1 MEPEV
6 ANGKEAVE
14 PRVLAR
20 GRGAERLGSLL
31 ADAHPQL
38 VIRLRRD
45 GAMAVRAQLVQVGDR
60 FILPMERE
68 FLLEVRSTLH
78 GDDVAGTVFD
88 VLYGDSRGGASCRH
102 RRVYPGHRR
111 GGGEIPRATNLPRIA
126 LYGRNSGAVAP
137 ALKPLKSLLF
147 SGN

>member
-1 MEPEV
+1 MMEPEV

-78 GDDVAGTVFD
+78 GDDVA
-88 VLYGDSRGGASCRH
+88 
-102 RRVYPGHRR
+102 
-111 GGGEIPRATNLPRIA
+111 
-126 LYGRNSGAVAP
+126 
-137 ALKPLKSLLF
+137 
-147 SGN
+147 